1 MLSSVTILPE
11 GDPVSQGAPQAA
23 PKTQKKEFIGY
34 IHHFRGLA
42 ILFVVACHP
51 LLSWPSNSFTEKFL
65 LVLWGNGTVLFVF
78 IAGYLFQHLSRKF
91 EYKDYLRKKLK
102 NVILPYFI
110 VSAPIIVYR
119 LLTHDY
125 PGYITDPHPAFS
137 SWPVWEKVAYFM
149 GCGAH
154 LQPLW
159 FVPMIALFYLAA
171 PLFIYIDRHPK
182 LYYLLIA
189 VCALSFFVE
198 REPFS
203 DIPKMFVHFFSVYLF
218 GMFLSRY
225 KQQYLE
231 FAKKYFV
238 WISLLTIAAFAAN
251 IVFYSTL
258 NDPLNYLHKM
268 LFCCFFIYWL
278 WRLEKYVPSFLDLL
292 ADLSFGL
299 FFLHYY
305 ALLVVKAVYEKL
317 AGHPIPGNILYW
329 TADILLVL
337 LGTVVVIQLIKKIAP
352 RKSRYLIG
360 C

>member
-1 MLSSVTILPE
+1 MMP
-11 GDPVSQGAPQAA
+11 GGHQAPQAA

-42 ILFVVACHP
+42 ILFVVACH
-51 LLSWPSNSFTEKFL
+51 LLMAWPADSPTEKFL
-65 LVLWGNGTVLFVF
+65 NVLWGNGTVLFVF

-91 EYKDYLRKKLK
+91 EYRDYLRKKLQ
-102 NVILPYFI
+102 NVLLPYLI
-110 VSAPIIVYR
+110 VSTPIIVYR
-119 LLTHDY
+119 LMTHDY
-125 PGYITDPHPAFS
+125 PGYITDLQPAFA
-137 SWPVWEKVAYFM
+137 SWPAWEKVAYFL

-182 LYYLLIA
+182 LYYLLIVFCA
-189 VCALSFFVE
+189 VSYFVE

-203 DIPKMFVHFFSVYLF
+203 NIPKMFVHFFSVYTF

-225 KQQYLE
+225 KLQYLE
-231 FAKKYFV
+231 FAKKWYV
-238 WISLLTIAAFAAN
+238 LISVLTIGAFAADL
-251 IVFYSTL
+251 IYYSTL
-258 NDPLNYLHKM
+258 NNPLNYLHKM

-278 WRLEKYVPSFLDLL
+278 WRLERYVPPFFNLL

-305 ALLVVKAVYEKL
+305 TLLIVKAVYEKL
-317 AGHPIPGNILYW
+317 AHHAIPGTLLYW
-329 TADILLVL
+329 TADLLLVL
-337 LGTVVVIQLIKKIAP
+337 FGSIIVIQAIKRLFPK
-352 RKSRYLIG
+352 KSRYLIG